1 VERYVLR
8 SGRWGYDRLRILA
21 RVRRAETL
29 ALLGRAGRP
38 ADGVRQ
44 PANLPALGPAPGRLD
59 LPRPA

>member
-1 VERYVLR
+1 VLR
-8 SGRWGYDRLRILA
+8 GGRWGYDRLRILA

-44 PANLPALGPAPGRLD
+44 PANLPALGPAPGRL
-59 LPRPA
+59 